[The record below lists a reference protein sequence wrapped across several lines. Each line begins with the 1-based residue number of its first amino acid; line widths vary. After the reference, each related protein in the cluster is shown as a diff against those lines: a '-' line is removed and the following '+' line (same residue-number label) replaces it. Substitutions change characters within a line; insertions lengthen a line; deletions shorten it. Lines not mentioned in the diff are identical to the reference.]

1 MHAIAAHD
9 DTDAGPRHKARAER
23 MCAATRKIRPVGELI
38 RFVVAPDGTVVADL
52 KRSLPGR
59 GLWLTASRQIV
70 ADAARRGVFAKGFK
84 REVGVSP
91 TLAEDTEHLLV
102 RSLTDALA
110 MAGKAG
116 LVVTGFAKVE
126 AALERGEA
134 TALIHARDAAEDGV
148 RKLNSVARRKSVS
161 LSGDLPTFTALTSAQ
176 LDLALGRP
184 NVIHAALRAGPAGNT
199 FLNRCDSLV
208 RYRTPEGEASQS
220 GMTGRVRNLN
230 G

>member
-1 MHAIAAHD
+1 MHAVATTD
-9 DTDAGPRHKARAER
+9 DTDAGPRQKARAER
-23 MCAATRKIRPVGELI
+23 LCAATRKVRPVEDLI
-38 RFVVAPDGTVVADL
+38 RFVVAPDGSVVADF

-59 GLWLTASRQIV
+59 GLWLTASRQVI

-84 REVGVSP
+84 REVKVAPSF
-91 TLAEDTEHLLV
+91 AEDVEQLLV
-102 RSLTDALA
+102 RSVTDALA

-116 LVVTGFAKVE
+116 GVISGFAKVE

-134 TALIHARDAAEDGV
+134 VALIHASDAAPDGV
-148 RKLNSVARRKSVS
+148 RKLNGVVRRESVS
-161 LSGDLPTFTALTSAQ
+161 HSGDLPVLTALTSAQ

-184 NVIHAALRAGPAGNT
+184 NVVHAAVLAGPAGTT
-199 FLNRCDSLV
+199 FLTRCASLV
-208 RYRTPEGEASQS
+208 RFRTPEGEASQS